1 MSPDLP
7 NVQSSQ
13 RPEFVL
19 WGERWTSP
27 SLTPKAYLWPGGDPG
42 LQPQP
47 SHPVPISSLGLPCSG
62 QLPGPTGRET
72 SGPGAN

>member
-19 WGERWTSP
+19 WEERWTSP

-42 LQPQP
+42 LQP
-47 SHPVPISSLGLPCSG
+47 
-62 QLPGPTGRET
+62 
-72 SGPGAN
+72 